1 MLLSQ
6 RELELLELI
15 AVGRT
20 NREIAGEL
28 FIAVGTVNGQ
38 TVNILPKL
46 DGANRTEA
54 VVKARQ
60 IGLVQ

>member
-1 MLLSQ
+1 LLLSQ